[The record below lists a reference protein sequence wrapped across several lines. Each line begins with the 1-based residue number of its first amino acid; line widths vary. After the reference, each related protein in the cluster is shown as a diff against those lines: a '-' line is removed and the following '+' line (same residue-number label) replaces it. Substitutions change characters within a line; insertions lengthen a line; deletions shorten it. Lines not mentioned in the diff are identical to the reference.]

1 MIIDFIM
8 DDDDFDVL
16 YMNTDFNLRTN
27 NRNQLNDLL
36 EDDYN
41 INASFDYELKLK
53 NLENELLKK

>member
-1 MIIDFIM
+1 M

>member
-8 DDDDFDVL
+8 DDD
-16 YMNTDFNLRTN
+16 DFNLRTN

>member
-36 EDDYN
+36 EDD
-41 INASFDYELKLK
+41 ASFDYELKLK